1 MTACFP
7 LYPVD
12 ALRFLPQCSDGS
24 VIYLLTF
31 LSYIYLFLMCFM
43 YKTNL
48 SFCWISKCSRAIPL
62 PKLRDVVGV
71 LFLLAGLCVDADGRS
86 QSPTRPHRRP
96 GRLARRI
103 GITRWLVHG
112 SAVGGTSQTH
122 QGVLRK
128 FSHVARRVSI
138 EGDPYSNPLFLFLF
152 PTDFSALYF
161 TIREFDFFS
170 GEVIFL
176 RKLKS

>member
-48 SFCWISKCSRAIPL
+48 SFCWISKYLRAIPL

-103 GITRWLVHG
+103 GIVR
-112 SAVGGTSQTH
+112 
-122 QGVLRK
+122 
-128 FSHVARRVSI
+128 
-138 EGDPYSNPLFLFLF
+138 
-152 PTDFSALYF
+152 
-161 TIREFDFFS
+161 
-170 GEVIFL
+170 
-176 RKLKS
+176 